1 MKLEIFHRWMFAAPK
16 SKILASEDD
25 LACAD
30 GWSTRG
36 GGGGG
41 CGGARWI
48 LLLHYITCIN

>member
-36 GGGGG
+36 GGGG